1 MPHRQ
6 SVAAVAAA
14 CAVAVAVA
22 RAQQPASITVTG
34 PVALTSAPRDASHG
48 YPFNASTLDL
58 AKQGFVEEE
67 FFIQGAARSYE
78 IPRDQQSNATPAAAT
93 HPYKTRIVVR
103 RPATAAKFNGTAI
116 VEWTNVSE
124 GFDNEVDWFHS
135 AEHFVNAGYAWIGV
149 SAQNVGI
156 TALKKFSSERYGTL
170 DVAHGGAVTG
180 DGLSFDIFSQA
191 GQAIKNPG
199 AVDVLGGLKPR
210 HVFAVGESQS
220 AGRRRTR
227 ARWQTPFCGAPRRA
241 SPIG

>member
-93 HPYKTRIVVR
+93 HPYKTRIVER
-103 RPATAAKFNGTAI
+103 GGARLPQSSTARPLSSGRTSPKASTTKWTGFTRPSTSSTRATRG
-116 VEWTNVSE
+116 
-124 GFDNEVDWFHS
+124 S
-135 AEHFVNAGYAWIGV
+135 AV
-149 SAQNVGI
+149 SAQNFGVS
-156 TALKKFSSERYGTL
+156 ALKQWSPGRYASL
-170 DVAHGGAVTG
+170 DVTVGG
-180 DGLSFDIFSQA
+180 
-191 GQAIKNPG
+191 
-199 AVDVLGGLKPR
+199 R
-210 HVFAVGESQS
+210 S
-220 AGRRRTR
+220 AGDALCVQTSSPRPGRR
-227 ARWQTPFCGAPRRA
+227 CGAGPVRA
-241 SPIG
+241 